1 MLVYVRRDVM
11 NNNVE
16 TFYNTYLLLDDIKRT
31 GWVISNIPEQD
42 ISTVADHTLQVVML
56 ASTLCHELDLNYDIG
71 KMLQMCFIHDIGE
84 IVIGDVAIVDENYEE
99 KKMHE
104 ERAVAKM
111 LEPLS
116 EKTRNYYL
124 DLWKELNA
132 RETELARFVH
142 QIDKL
147 DAVMRSKKYAEVYNR
162 PELFDEF
169 YNNQVEAKTFEGSVL
184 ETFFTK
190 LKD

>member
-1 MLVYVRRDVM
+1 M

-16 TFYNTYLLLDDIKRT
+16 TFYNTFLLLDEIKRT

-56 ASTLCHELDLNYDIG
+56 AATLCHELDLNYDIG
-71 KMLQMCFIHDIGE
+71 E
-84 IVIGDVAIVDENYEE
+84 IVIGDVALVDEDYEIKKQNE
-99 KKMHE
+99 KNG
-104 ERAVAKM
+104 VAKM

-124 DLWKELNA
+124 DLWVELNE
-132 RETELARFVH
+132 RETEMAKFVH

-147 DAVMRSKKYAEVYNR
+147 DAVMRAKKYADVYNR

-169 YNNQVEAKTFEGSVL
+169 YNRQVEDKTFDGSVL
-184 ETFFTK
+184 ETFFNK

>member
-1 MLVYVRRDVM
+1 M

-16 TFYNTYLLLDDIKRT
+16 TFYNTFLLLDEIKRT

-56 ASTLCHELDLNYDIG
+56 AATLCHELDLNYDIG

-84 IVIGDVAIVDENYEE
+84 IVIGDVALVDEDYETKKQNE
-99 KKMHE
+99 KN
-104 ERAVAKM
+104 AVAKM

-124 DLWKELNA
+124 DLWIELND
-132 RETELARFVH
+132 RETELAKFVH

-147 DAVMRSKKYAEVYNR
+147 DAVMRAKKYAEVYNR
-162 PELFDEF
+162 PELFEEF
-169 YNNQVEAKTFEGSVL
+169 YNRQVEDKTFEGSVL
-184 ETFFTK
+184 EMFFTK